1 MTSKGAITRANPR
14 RKWPHHVTLSADK
27 VRGLTNSET
36 VHSFAATLSA
46 AQLKPRA
53 RLSRNK
59 VQRTARANTAR
70 WSGYGCKP
78 AERRRGRRVTSTAV
92 YTALAPNRSKDFWR
106 G

>member
-59 VQRTARANTAR
+59 VQRTSRANTAR
-70 WSGYGCKP
+70 WSGYGCRP
-78 AERRRGRRVTSTAV
+78 AAAVGESLDDPIPTFRHRVII
-92 YTALAPNRSKDFWR
+92 
-106 G
+106 